1 MAITR
6 TATRTNTYTRMVLI
20 KLQVSRVLE
29 RTRIDESST
38 RKILLGIEKRWISE
52 ISVYGLDDIDI
63 CHIELY
69 IRIDWDRNQI
79 HVAAGR
85 DSIDIDDRW
94 HDGISIEVEQSL
106 ALFDDY
112 SREMSL
118 HNKFHVRYT
127 PGTDRQTA
135 RSGLG
140 FKGADPVK
148 WRDGFT
154 GTAMGIPE
162 LDEFTIGINM
172 GG

>member
-6 TATRTNTYTRMVLI
+6 TATHTNAYTRMALI
-20 KLQVSRVLE
+20 KLQVSRVLQ
-29 RTRIDESST
+29 RTRIDTSST
-38 RKILLGIEKRWISE
+38 RQILLGIEKRWISE
-52 ISVYGLDDIDI
+52 ISVYGLDDKDV

-69 IRIDWDRNQI
+69 IKIDWSRNEV

-106 ALFDDY
+106 TLFEDY
-112 SREMSL
+112 SREMAL
-118 HNKFHVRYT
+118 HNIFHVRYS
-127 PGTDRQTA
+127 PGTDRQFVRTQ
-135 RSGLG
+135 LG

-148 WRDGFT
+148 WQDGFR

-162 LDEFTIGINM
+162 LDEFTIGIKM
-172 GG
+172 GN